1 MTDVIPN
8 NSVSYVMI
16 NSQLTS
22 LYRFLGKDAFEDI
35 AISSTNVGNGGPFLM
50 HRSKK
55 NAITCYYCQMLVIII
70 HKDCRVC
77 VMSVL
82 CKLLLPCTFTC
93 AVFLC
98 SIYHAVM
105 VGVMCGSGR
114 LRKCFCSALTPSLSE
129 PSDTHIHTH
138 THTQSTL
145 RDRLWLPARCVR
157 GRTPKQTLHP
167 LPLFHFSSPSF
178 TPILHFPNFIS
189 NLSTRFFFF
198 IFNSPTESLILVIS
212 HNNFLSTPSAGRA
225 PAPPWPSYN
234 ALAAESLL
242 LWIMWRHAEPR
253 TNNAFHTFPYPVII
267 FYCIPIIENPLNWK
281 IT

>member
-1 MTDVIPN
+1 MTDVIQN

-16 NSQLTS
+16 NAQLTS

-138 THTQSTL
+138 THTHSQHSVTDCDCPPGVYEVGLPSRLSIPFLSSTSL
-145 RDRLWLPARCVR
+145 HLPFPPFY
-157 GRTPKQTLHP
+157 T
-167 LPLFHFSSPSF
+167 F
-178 TPILHFPNFIS
+178 PILFQTYQ
-189 NLSTRFFFF
+189 LVFFFF
-198 IFNSPTESLILVIS
+198 FFK
-212 HNNFLSTPSAGRA
+212 NN
-225 PAPPWPSYN
+225 
-234 ALAAESLL
+234 
-242 LWIMWRHAEPR
+242 
-253 TNNAFHTFPYPVII
+253 
-267 FYCIPIIENPLNWK
+267 K
-281 IT
+281 KKK

>member
-16 NSQLTS
+16 NAQLTS

-55 NAITCYYCQMLVIII
+55 NAITCYYWQMLVIII

-138 THTQSTL
+138 THTHTHTVNTP
-145 RDRLWLPARCVR
+145 WPTVTARPVR
-157 GRTPKQTLHP
+157 TRSDSQADSPSP
-167 LPLFHFSSPSF
+167 SSLPLLFTFLYPHF
-178 TPILHFPNFIS
+178 T
-189 NLSTRFFFF
+189 LSQFYFKLINSFFFF
-198 IFNSPTESLILVIS
+198 YFQLSNWIS
-212 HNNFLSTPSAGRA
+212 H
-225 PAPPWPSYN
+225 
-234 ALAAESLL
+234 
-242 LWIMWRHAEPR
+242 PR
-253 TNNAFHTFPYPVII
+253 YLPQ
-267 FYCIPIIENPLNWK
+267 
-281 IT
+281 